1 MKGDT
6 GVETPQVPAGVSL
19 EDRLRHLE
27 ESNLFLVEEKR
38 RAQTESRFYKD
49 ELESLKRETRR
60 LLAELEKARTPPLIV
75 GIVEDL
81 LQDDRVVVKASTGPN
96 FVVPVAESVVRKD
109 LVPGARVS
117 LTQNNLTIVGILPPS
132 KDPHV
137 MAAEVVERPRT
148 RYSDVGGLSETIE
161 ELREA
166 VEYPLTRPQ
175 MFTDLGIEPP
185 RGVLLIGPPGTG
197 KTLLA
202 KAVAGETNATF
213 IRVVASELV
222 QKFIGEGARKVHELF
237 VLAREKA
244 PSIIFIDELDAIG
257 ARRTDESTASNREVE
272 RTLMQLLA
280 EMDGFDPRGE
290 IRLLAA
296 TNRPDILDPALTRPG
311 RFDRTI
317 DVKKPTLP
325 GVEEILKI
333 HMQKMRTSGDV
344 LLPTLAKELQM
355 ATGADIKA
363 ICTEAGMAAVR
374 RGAREVASI
383 DFAAALG
390 KYIRKEL
397 PTQKAPAVMYS

>member
-1 MKGDT
+1 
-6 GVETPQVPAGVSL
+6 
-19 EDRLRHLE
+19 
-27 ESNLFLVEEKR
+27 
-38 RAQTESRFYKD
+38 
-49 ELESLKRETRR
+49 
-60 LLAELEKARTPPLIV
+60 
-75 GIVEDL
+75 
-81 LQDDRVVVKASTGPN
+81 
-96 FVVPVAESVVRKD
+96 
-109 LVPGARVS
+109 VS

-137 MAAEVVERPRT
+137 MAAEVVERPKT
-148 RYSDVGGLSETIE
+148 RYTEVGGLSETVE

-166 VEYPLTRPQ
+166 VEYPLTKPQ
-175 MFTDLGIEPP
+175 LFIDVGIEPP
-185 RGVLLIGPPGTG
+185 KGVLLIGPPGTG

-237 VLAREKA
+237 VMAREKA
-244 PSIIFIDELDAIG
+244 PSIIFIDEIDAIG

-317 DVKKPTLP
+317 EVKRPSVE
-325 GVEEILKI
+325 GVAEILKI
-333 HMQKMRTSGDV
+333 HTRKMRVAKDV
-344 LLPTLAKELQM
+344 DVEAVSKECAT

-374 RGAREVASI
+374 RGSREVMGQ
-383 DFAAALG
+383 DFNHALT
-390 KYIRKEL
+390 KFLRKEL